1 MILDTTR
8 AVAVSNAKIY
18 YFLTAGGGPCSILI
32 LFVIISE
39 IKLGDARELLS
50 ATEKK
55 KKKEKKRKYPR
66 PLKTCSFLYS
76 SLTAYTTTHQKDDG
90 I

>member
-1 MILDTTR
+1 
-8 AVAVSNAKIY
+8 VAVSNAKIY

-55 KKKEKKRKYPR
+55 KKKIPKA
-66 PLKTCSFLYS
+66 S
-76 SLTAYTTTHQKDDG
+76 
-90 I
+90 